1 MPVPPAS
8 RCQRTAG
15 PHSCERFLAL
25 AAAAMPSDPRPELR
39 LDLALP
45 AAEVD
50 YALLREVAQLA
61 PTGPGNPDPLVA
73 VFGLTVTR
81 VRAASGGHTQLT
93 LKRRIDVLDAIA
105 FDRADL
111 AETVHEGDRVDV
123 VARVMSRTFGGY
135 RIAAARDPR
144 RGDGRLARRVDGR
157 DGRPRTRSW
166 CPSWWIPTAHRPASP
181 ERPRDPRGLSPR
193 RRPPRLRLRTDPT
206 GGRRPLGHILRAGD
220 VGDRAVIVACSRWV
234 SSPAG
239 CRSRRRTVAA
249 ATATTPTR
257 HRPRQTSSTSHAQ
270 AAAQPVGAPAAPTV
284 PGSIVFAKQ
293 GNIWAV
299 TDFKATQLTN
309 TGRDSMPSWSA
320 DGQWIYFIETAETRG
335 LFPSQGAAR
344 YYTLT
349 YPILTRVRANGTGR
363 QSLLSGLYKAGGGSY
378 QWFYWIRQPVVA
390 PDGKTVALLSDGPD
404 PTRSDVVLQFYDT
417 RTGKLTRAP
426 VGENPPLGHQDVA
439 WRPDGKVLLYVKNAR
454 DGTRGAPA
462 IWQYNPVSK
471 RTSALTGPGYNSPTF
486 SPDGKWIA
494 ATRTSPLGTDVV
506 ILNAGRGPR
515 CCA

>member
-1 MPVPPAS
+1 
-8 RCQRTAG
+8 
-15 PHSCERFLAL
+15 
-25 AAAAMPSDPRPELR
+25 
-39 LDLALP
+39 
-45 AAEVD
+45 
-50 YALLREVAQLA
+50 
-61 PTGPGNPDPLVA
+61 
-73 VFGLTVTR
+73 VT
-81 VRAASGGHTQLT
+81 
-93 LKRRIDVLDAIA
+93 
-105 FDRADL
+105 
-111 AETVHEGDRVDV
+111 
-123 VARVMSRTFGGY
+123 
-135 RIAAARDPR
+135 
-144 RGDGRLARRVDGR
+144 
-157 DGRPRTRSW
+157 
-166 CPSWWIPTAHRPASP
+166 
-181 ERPRDPRGLSPR
+181 
-193 RRPPRLRLRTDPT
+193 
-206 GGRRPLGHILRAGD
+206 RRPLAATPAAQSASAGRARQEDGGRSPTFFAPAIS
-220 VGDRAVIVACSRWV
+220 VIGLFIVALFTLGLFTGQLPIPQANGGQAGNGNDPNAT
-234 SSPAG
+234 PAP
-239 CRSRRRTVAA
+239 SNVVNVP
-249 ATATTPTR
+249 TPK
-257 HRPRQTSSTSHAQ
+257 PQPSTS
-270 AAAQPVGAPAAPTV
+270 GAPAAPTV

-293 GNIWAV
+293 GNVWAV
-299 TDFKATQLTN
+299 TDFKATQVTN

-363 QSLLSGLYKAGGGSY
+363 QPLLSGLYKAGGGSY

-404 PTRSDVVLQFYDT
+404 PTRSDVVVQFYDT
-417 RTGKLTRAP
+417 KTGKLTRAP

-506 ILNAGRGPR
+506 ILNARTGTEVLRVTNGGHSWAPVWSPAGNSIAYLTITRQIVDLRLTPLLGRDGGWTLGEETELTQHSNLDGSSRPDWFVPAGQLPTPAAR
-515 CCA
+515 ASTSPATSGAASATP